1 MADSATVAIDLPE
14 WALGVEEPG
23 RRYRTAEDRMHL
35 VIELALRNVQ
45 EGTGGPFGAAV
56 FETESGRLVAVGVN
70 SVVRLRCSVLHAE
83 VIALARAQKRLGSYT
98 LAAAG
103 MTPHSLY
110 TSCDPCA
117 MCLGAALW
125 AGVKEIV
132 CAAARE
138 DAVSLRFDE
147 GPVFPESYSYLR
159 QRGITIRHGLLR
171 EAARD
176 VLELYRRA
184 GGVIYNP

>member
-1 MADSATVAIDLPE
+1 MADSATVTIDLPE
-14 WALGVEEPG
+14 WALAVEEPG
-23 RRYRTAEDRMHL
+23 RPYRTAEDRMRL
-35 VIELALRNVQ
+35 VIELARRNVRD
-45 EGTGGPFGAAV
+45 GTGGPFGAGV

-70 SVVRLRCSVLHAE
+70 SVVRSRCSVLHAE
-83 VIALARAQKRLGSYT
+83 IIALARAQKRLGSYT

-103 MTPHSLY
+103 MVPHSLY

-132 CAAARE
+132 CAATRE

-159 QRGITIRHGLLR
+159 QRGITIRQRLLR
-171 EAARD
+171 DAARD
-176 VLELYRRA
+176 VLELYRRT
-184 GGVIYNP
+184 GGIIYNP